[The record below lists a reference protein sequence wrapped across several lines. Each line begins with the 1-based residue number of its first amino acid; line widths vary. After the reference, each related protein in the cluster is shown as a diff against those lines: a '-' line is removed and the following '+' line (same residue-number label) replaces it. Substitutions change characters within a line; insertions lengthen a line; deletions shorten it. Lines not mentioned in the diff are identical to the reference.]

1 MSHFVYVWIVLCSSC
16 SETRW
21 EEQASRAEEPWRGG
35 ARTKQRI
42 PSSRGTNRLE
52 MADPGGAGASPPG
65 GGKVPPFRRGGGVDF
80 PARRGPRSGGVR
92 ILPRSGEARS
102 GRLSREAEA
111 AGSLDILQPILESN
125 LHNTSNKAG
134 PPDPTCI
141 WTRSCKKLSFVLK
154 PMKDLDLA
162 LKTK

>member
-1 MSHFVYVWIVLCSSC
+1 MFFLFRNPVGRTGVKGRGTLARWGPNQAADPII
-16 SETRW
+16 TRY
-21 EEQASRAEEPWRGG
+21 EQARNGRSRWRGG
-35 ARTKQRI
+35 VPARRREG
-42 PSSRGTNRLE
+42 PSLPS
-52 MADPGGAGASPPG
+52 
-65 GGKVPPFRRGGGVDF
+65 GGGVDV